1 MRYPDSVIL
10 LFAKAPVAGQ
20 VNTRLIS
27 ALGVETATQLQYD
40 LIHQRLKSLNQARL
54 CEVVVMCAPDISHV
68 CFTEC
73 RALYSVSLHLQQ
85 GENIGE
91 KMLSGIVRAL
101 KKKSKV
107 IVIGTDAPSLDI
119 KIIDNA
125 LIKLNGNANVVMTP
139 AEDGGYVLIGV
150 DNSYPALF
158 NDITWGTEKV
168 MQQTRDRI
176 RQSGLIC
183 YETESCWDIDRLK
196 DYQRYLRL
204 KEPLINS

>member
-10 LFAKAPVAGQ
+10 LFARAPIAGK
-20 VNTRLIS
+20 VNTRLIPE
-27 ALGVETATQLQYD
+27 LGIETATQLQYD
-40 LIHQRLKSLNQARL
+40 LIHQRLKALNQARL
-54 CEVVVMCAPDISHV
+54 CEVVVMCTPDISHA

-73 RALYSVSLHLQQ
+73 HVLYSILLHLQQ

-125 LIKLNGNANVVMTP
+125 LMKLHDNANVVITP

-158 NDITWGTEKV
+158 SGITWGTEKV

-176 RQSGLIC
+176 SQSGLIC
-183 YETESCWDIDRLK
+183 YETESCWDIDRPK
-196 DYQRYLRL
+196 DYQRYLLFKNNRH
-204 KEPLINS
+204 